1 MWDKMVENEKGM
13 IGRME
18 AIHKGTQW

>member
-1 MWDKMVENEKGM
+1 MWAKMVEIEKGM
-13 IGRME
+13 GERME